1 MAIFTIPFSVGDSFF
16 YSSFPGRRG
25 VGKRL
30 LRNDALPRLSG
41 AEGGGNV
48 PEEKNELLLQTA
60 GKMIPFPLILSE
72 KKFYGIFPEN
82 SFAGLTFF
90 ENLL

>member
-41 AEGGGNV
+41 AEGCGNV
-48 PEEKNELLLQTA
+48 PEEK
-60 GKMIPFPLILSE
+60 K
-72 KKFYGIFPEN
+72 
-82 SFAGLTFF
+82 
-90 ENLL
+90 